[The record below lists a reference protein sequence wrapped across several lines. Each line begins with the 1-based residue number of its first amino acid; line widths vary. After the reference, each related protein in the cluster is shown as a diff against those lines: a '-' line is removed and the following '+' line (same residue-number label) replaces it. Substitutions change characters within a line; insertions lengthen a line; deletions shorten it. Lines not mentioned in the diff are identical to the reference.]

1 MKTPRAESLSDK
13 HMDKEEGI
21 KKLPFVE
28 PKLAFVQPKL
38 VKQGKVEEI
47 TAGFFGNFY
56 P

>member
-1 MKTPRAESLSDK
+1 MKTTLIENTFDERADK
-13 HMDKEEGI
+13 DEGI